1 LKVYLMKD
9 QVRGDFTEILIPTS
23 KANIDII
30 LMKDKSIAIMKV
42 DEIPKKAREVE
53 ANVNFEALEAIYE
66 MYTSIKEIEMKSV
79 AALQKVVIKPLSN
92 EGEIKSLVKI

>member
-1 LKVYLMKD
+1 MKD

-30 LMKDKSIAIMKV
+30 LRKDKSIAIMKV